1 MTMWHN
7 DEKGH
12 HASYNRPVF
21 VLLEGTHRYYN
32 KPGTIRCRTLE
43 RGVTVREKALEVL
56 RKYNKS
62 EALIRHA
69 LAVEGVMR
77 HFAAKA
83 GEDVDYWG
91 TVGLLHDIDYEMFP
105 DEHCKKAPELLKEVG
120 YNDTFINSV
129 ISHGYGLVSDV
140 KPEAYMEK
148 VLFAADELIGLIG
161 AAALMRPSKSVMDI
175 EVKSV
180 IKKFKDKSFAASVS
194 REVILKG
201 CEGLGIELD
210 SLVQDCILGMRD
222 VAKEIG
228 L

>member
-1 MTMWHN
+1 M
-7 DEKGH
+7 
-12 HASYNRPVF
+12 
-21 VLLEGTHRYYN
+21 
-32 KPGTIRCRTLE
+32 
-43 RGVTVREKALEVL
+43 REKALEVL